1 MPRPLRPPRAKRLS
15 TKAPL
20 WQCPLCGA
28 RFVTRNMSHSCGRY
42 RLADLFRGKPRAVR
56 TAYDR
61 LRVLIQAC
69 GPVEIIPQK
78 TRIVFTTRMRFA
90 AVMPRSAWLEGH
102 LNLARRVD
110 DPRFFKIVQYGPA
123 TYTHSYRARDAA
135 FFDASFAA
143 LVEESYIR
151 GCQAHERPSAAR
163 RPA

>member
-1 MPRPLRPPRAKRLS
+1 MP
-15 TKAPL
+15 
-20 WQCPLCGA
+20 
-28 RFVTRNMSHSCGRY
+28 HSCGRY

-61 LRVLIQAC
+61 LRMLIQAC

-90 AVMPRSAWLEGH
+90 AVMPRTGWLEGH
-102 LNLARRVD
+102 LNLARHVV

-123 TYTHSYRARDAA
+123 TFTHSYRARDAS

-151 GCQAHERPSAAR
+151 GCQEHERPAVAR
-163 RPA
+163 NRA